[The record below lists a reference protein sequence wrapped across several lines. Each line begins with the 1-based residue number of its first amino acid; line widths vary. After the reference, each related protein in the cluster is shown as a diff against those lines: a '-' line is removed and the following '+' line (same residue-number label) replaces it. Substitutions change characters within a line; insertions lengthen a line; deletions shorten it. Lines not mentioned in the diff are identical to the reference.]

1 MRYGNAHDS
10 YKELMAAVVWRC
22 LEDIGTSVYT
32 VTDRQKDDAMS
43 FILSP
48 DCEALCLALGVSWER
63 IKNKA
68 GILYQNVIAEE

>member
-1 MRYGNAHDS
+1 MRYGNANDS
-10 YKELMAAVVWRC
+10 YKELMAMIIWRC